1 MKELEQKRHDE
12 TLTIARRKDLSK
24 KFMMNFIKKTI

>member
-1 MKELEQKRHDE
+1 MKELEQKRHDK

-24 KFMMNFIKKTI
+24 NSWWIS